1 MAVAALCLHES
12 ASVSAVRDGVW
23 NITADVLTPNAISVS
38 CLSVT
43 GLTLFP
49 MCTCLLSNAHGAFF
63 LLHR

>member
-23 NITADVLTPNAISVS
+23 NITADVLTPNVISVS

-43 GLTLFP
+43 GLALFP